1 MYLLTFIKPMTN
13 LPTYGATSL
22 ADIDLRRTYKA
33 IDCVATGRIPSLF
46 CANMYI
52 YSTTVSLFLGLCT
65 RVE

>member
-33 IDCVATGRIPSLF
+33 IDCVATGRMSL
-46 CANMYI
+46 
-52 YSTTVSLFLGLCT
+52 YSVLICISTLQQSLYF
-65 RVE
+65 